1 MKTVEVGG
9 KVYVKRLGVT
19 GTVER
24 IDSDG
29 FYWLKTSRF
38 PGRLGLPVSELKMA
52 QNNMDRT

>member
-29 FYWLKTSRF
+29 FYWLKTNRF
-38 PGRLGLPVSELKMA
+38 PGRLGLPVSELKMP
-52 QNNMDRT
+52 QNSVDRI

>member
-38 PGRLGLPVSELKMA
+38 PGRLGLPVSELRMP
-52 QNNMDRT
+52 QTGMDRI

>member
-9 KVYVKRLGVT
+9 KVHVKRLGVT

-38 PGRLGLPVSELKMA
+38 PGRLGLPVSELKMP
-52 QNNMDRT
+52 QTDMDRI